1 MRRDIDDALNGWA
14 YDPEPG
20 TVAARQVRA
29 RDGRWVVQVRQELG
43 LIQME
48 TEGRPDGMRPHG
60 FSTYLEYLRY
70 RSERRSKSGK
80 GTGDDWRMSP
90 EHGREI
96 DREFVQF
103 HHRRIAWLALQR
115 YERMLADA
123 QHTLALLDFVRG
135 HCDDTDYIDSHER
148 FRGLVL
154 FHATQ
159 ARIALALEDHRPE
172 EAIDALRE
180 GMNQIENHQ
189 TEWQEA
195 HDDSMETPNGALL
208 DQLRQIEDEVRNR
221 FDVGKTLREQL
232 DEAIAREDYEEAA
245 VLRDR
250 MRSREVI

>member
-20 TVAARQVRA
+20 AVAARQVRA

-48 TEGRPDGMRPHG
+48 TEGRPDGVRPHG

-70 RSERRSKSGK
+70 RTERRTKSGK
-80 GTGDDWRMSP
+80 GQDDDWRMSP
-90 EHGREI
+90 EHEREI

-103 HHRRIAWLALQR
+103 HHRRIAWLALHR

-123 QHTLALLDFVRG
+123 QHTLALLDFVRS
-135 HCDDTDYIDSHER
+135 HCEDTDFIDTHER

-154 FHATQ
+154 FHSTQ
-159 ARIALALEDHRPE
+159 ARTALALEDHRPE

-180 GMNQIENHQ
+180 GMTTIEGHQ
-189 TEWQEA
+189 VEWQES
-195 HDDSMETPNGALL
+195 HDETLETPNGAFV
-208 DQLRQIEDEVRNR
+208 DQLRQIEDEVRTR

-232 DEAIAREDYEEAA
+232 AEAIAREDYEEAA
-245 VLRDR
+245 ALRDR
-250 MRSREVI
+250 MRSRDGE